1 VLTATGCV
9 SVLRLPL
16 ASVMI
21 ASLLCAKG
29 GLAITPLVVVSVVV
43 AYIATEALT
52 AYVDSRVA
60 PQSADTA
67 VTESPAPA
75 TL

>member
-1 VLTATGCV
+1 MLTAACCV
-9 SVLRLPL
+9 SVLGLPL
-16 ASVMI
+16 SSVMI

-29 GLAITPLVVVSVVV
+29 GLAITLLVVVSVV
-43 AYIATEALT
+43 AYIATESLT

-60 PQSADTA
+60 PPAPDNA

>member
-1 VLTATGCV
+1 VLTAAGCV

-52 AYVDSRVA
+52 AYVDSRVS
-60 PQSADTA
+60 PQAADTV

-75 TL
+75 SL